1 MITIWEKHYQLQMS
15 DVLFPPEVFLDA
27 RAETAQSIVGI
38 HDHVHK
44 RVNECTPHS
53 YRVCGGVGYVI
64 ASHESIIVTL
74 TLSASHPL
82 YTDPPQE
89 KHGGMVIDVQES
101 DLLVLLSQN
110 KEYLSRDT
118 VVGESVH

>member
-1 MITIWEKHYQLQMS
+1 MS

-27 RAETAQSIVGI
+27 WAETAQSIVGI

-53 YRVCGGVGYVI
+53 YRVCACGGLGCNNKSCEYHI
-64 ASHESIIVTL
+64 LL

-82 YTDPPQE
+82 DTDPPQE
-89 KHGGMVIDVQES
+89 KHGCMVIDVQES

-118 VVGESVH
+118 VAGESVH